1 VKLYMKK
8 WNYLY
13 FERNNGH
20 KRYLHKATVRGVSR
34 TEPFDVKTFC
44 RLAPLVKLNR
54 ARSKK

>member
-1 VKLYMKK
+1 MKLYVKK

-34 TEPFDVKTFC
+34 TEPFDIKTLC
-44 RLAPLVKLNR
+44 MLTPLVKLNR